1 MPNIDIEYLR
11 QWIGKVESA
20 ADCITS
26 VPVRALAA
34 TLDLPDINGRPGD
47 RLPPMWHILFFLP
60 LNKRSELNRNGHP
73 RLGAFM
79 PPISLPRRMYAG
91 GRMQFHSD
99 LKIGDEISRQSRITD
114 VSFKQ
119 GRTGPLVFLQLRHE
133 INNADGLAIT
143 ETQDI
148 VYRADPGP
156 DSAEPSYQAAP
167 VNEQWLRELTTD
179 PIMLF
184 RFSALT
190 FNGHRIHYDH
200 PYTVGEEGY
209 PGLIV
214 HGPLLAILLLDLLH
228 RYMPGSRVEEFR
240 FRALKPVF
248 DSIPFFLCGVP
259 ADNDRVV
266 NLWIRD
272 AQGMLCLEASAV
284 VA

>member
-1 MPNIDIEYLR
+1 MASIDIEYLR
-11 QWIGKVESA
+11 QWIGKAESA
-20 ADCITS
+20 ADCVTP

-34 TLDLPDINGRPGD
+34 TLDLPDTIYRTDD
-47 RLPPMWHILFFLP
+47 RLPPMWHILFFLS
-60 LNKRSELNRNGHP
+60 LCKRSELDRNGHP
-73 RLGAFM
+73 RLGDFM
-79 PPISLPRRMYAG
+79 PPIPLPRRMYAG
-91 GRMQFHSD
+91 GSMQFHAD
-99 LKIGDEISRQSRITD
+99 LRIGESISRQTRITD
-114 VSFKQ
+114 VNVKQ
-119 GRTGPLVFLQLRHE
+119 GRSGPLVFLQLRHE
-133 INNADGLAIT
+133 ISNADGLAIT

-148 VYRADPGP
+148 VYREKSAP
-156 DSAEPSYQAAP
+156 DNPAPSYQAAP
-167 VNEQWLRELTTD
+167 VNEKWLRELTTD

-228 RYMPGSRVEEFR
+228 RYMPGSQVRDYR

-248 DSIPFFLCGVP
+248 DSIPFYLCGVP
-259 ADNDRVV
+259 ADDGKVI
-266 NLWIRD
+266 NLWVRD
-272 AQGMLCLEASAV
+272 AQGMLCLGASAL